1 MKQKTQAKSTFIDYI
16 ILGLIQN
23 HPQSGYQIQE
33 LFKTT
38 GLGGYRKSPGTL
50 YPALNRLQKH
60 NYVEKITE
68 AQTGK
73 NKFQISSKGLEA
85 LKLWLIKPAEMQDIT
100 GRRDEIFVR
109 IAFMEPLIAKEQILT
124 FLESYRDLLKN
135 YISQR
140 KEFKKKEFHQ
150 MTQMAKLITA
160 YSSKNNME
168 LLKWCNR
175 AIREINKEIQNHKDE
190 NNT

>member
-1 MKQKTQAKSTFIDYI
+1 MTQNILAKSTFIDYI

-23 HPQSGYQIQE
+23 HPHSGYQIQE

-50 YPALNRLQKH
+50 YPALSRLQKH
-60 NYVEKITE
+60 NYVEKTTD

-73 NKFQISSKGLEA
+73 NKFQISSMGLEA
-85 LKLWLIKPAEMQDIT
+85 LKLWLVKPVEMQDIT
-100 GRRDEIFVR
+100 GRRDEFFVR

-124 FLESYRDLLKN
+124 FLESYRDLLKK
-135 YISQR
+135 YINQR
-140 KEFKKKEFHQ
+140 REFNDKELHH
-150 MTQMAKLITA
+150 MTQTAKLITEF
-160 YSSKNNME
+160 SSNNNKE

-175 AIREINKEIQNHKDE
+175 AIQEINKEIQNHKDE
-190 NNT
+190 TNT